1 MKRTSRLFRYRKPIR
16 CYNNQLALNLIIKI
30 PMSAVNQ
37 CYVLTHKTGYG
48 SVWHAYRWLY
58 ANRRVPGSV
67 LGCGKWCFV
76 RVFDHFRPLLVAVIY
91 WFESKMCEDAVLLF
105 VRDWLVSFRSMVCCF
120 AECVQE
126 EKDRVCY
133 VL

>member
-1 MKRTSRLFRYRKPIR
+1 
-16 CYNNQLALNLIIKI
+16 
-30 PMSAVNQ
+30 MSAVNQ

-105 VRDWLVSFRSMVCCF
+105 VCHWLVSFRGMVCCF

-126 EKDRVCY
+126 GKDRVAMSCDISWN
-133 VL
+133 LFKDGMRERKARSGCLSCNCFISL